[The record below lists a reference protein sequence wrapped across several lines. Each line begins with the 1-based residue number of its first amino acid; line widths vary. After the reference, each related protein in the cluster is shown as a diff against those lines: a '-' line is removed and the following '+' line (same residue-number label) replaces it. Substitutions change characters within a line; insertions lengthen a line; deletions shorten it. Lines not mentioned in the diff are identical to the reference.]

1 MDISR
6 VYKRSIPHLRVCSG
20 PQQTRLF
27 AWVIALAEIS
37 SVEKLKKGQTS
48 NRGPPLFI
56 SGALTTELPSQLWR
70 IINANRLFKTLNPSI
85 ILYSCHQGTSIYTG
99 DGVGH
104 YREVFTLTKI
114 SNVPKFQ
121 NVSDPLLG
129 GCEKMR
135 RLRKNGLDRATT
147 KASTYKAKLQP
158 HSLKRSLELCTVE
171 NLGPR
176 GSKDNIGKIK

>member
-135 RLRKNGLDRATT
+135 RLREKRTGPRNH
-147 KASTYKAKLQP
+147 KSQYKAKLQP
-158 HSLKRSLELCTVE
+158 HSLKRNLELCTVE

-176 GSKDNIGKIK
+176 GSKDNIRKIK